1 MTPKECFE
9 KWDAQYVTHG
19 GVNYRQMIKDIES
32 TNEAH
37 DIVVIGEFDL
47 VIAIAFMIGLKP
59 DLVTIHVGYRD
70 WETDRKST
78 RLNSSHRSLSRMPSS
93 A

>member
-19 GVNYRQMIKDIES
+19 GADYRQMIEDIES

-37 DIVVIGEFDL
+37 D
-47 VIAIAFMIGLKP
+47 
-59 DLVTIHVGYRD
+59 LVTIHV
-70 WETDRKST
+70 
-78 RLNSSHRSLSRMPSS
+78 RLKNGESEDIPSYWK
-93 A
+93 

>member
-19 GVNYRQMIKDIES
+19 GVDYRQMIEDIES

-37 DIVVIGEFDL
+37 DIVVVGEFDL
-47 VIAIAFMIGLKP
+47 IIAIAFMIGLKP
-59 DLVTIHVGYRD
+59 DLVTIHV
-70 WETDRKST
+70 
-78 RLNSSHRSLSRMPSS
+78 RLKNGESEDIPSYWK
-93 A
+93 

>member
-9 KWDAQYVTHG
+9 KWESEEIIHG
-19 GVNYRQMIKDIES
+19 SAEYRQMIEDIES

-37 DIVVIGEFDL
+37 DIVVVGEFDL

-59 DLVTIHVGYRD
+59 DLVTIHV
-70 WETDRKST
+70 
-78 RLNSSHRSLSRMPSS
+78 RLKNGESEDIPSYWK
-93 A
+93 